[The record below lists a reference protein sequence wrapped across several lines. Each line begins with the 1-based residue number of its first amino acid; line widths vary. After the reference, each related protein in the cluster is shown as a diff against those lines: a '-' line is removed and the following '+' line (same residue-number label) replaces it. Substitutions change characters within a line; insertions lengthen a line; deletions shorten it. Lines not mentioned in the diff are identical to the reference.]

1 MTVKKSSLKSL
12 LTGKAAFNIKGN
24 LTHSSCK
31 IPDNR
36 GFKYCALGSNRLNT
50 IRCQLKKLKLLLM
63 KYLWP
68 VKDLG
73 CSTTNKGNQGAISW
87 NKFVNCWRSAFDK
100 TSGLISGSLK
110 IVNLAML

>member
-1 MTVKKSSLKSL
+1 
-12 LTGKAAFNIKGN
+12 
-24 LTHSSCK
+24 
-31 IPDNR
+31 
-36 GFKYCALGSNRLNT
+36 
-50 IRCQLKKLKLLLM
+50 M